1 MNSDTRDLLEHKLRD
16 ELNIIAR
23 KLRITGYRSL
33 RKDDLVSAIL
43 KCDEQLVRRSLSVT
57 WWDRYHNHVYGV
69 VTVVA
74 LVFSI
79 VVFAVSWMFP
89 ADDPRHV
96 VVEPAAARDNLIVS
110 KVRTIID
117 QPTVIH
123 QFRRT
128 GIMSVYW
135 ELTLSNNGTMD
146 LSVIDYDI
154 ALVAEHSG
162 PVSYTHM
169 QQGIYMLEEG
179 QLVPVHF
186 PIAVAAGRS
195 QAMFLKV
202 GILMDGNAYTLVKT
216 KFTAG
221 GQANVKSIVDFLRL
235 EETDFYGNAFTKQ
248 EAGIYALPPID
259 QIAEQVF
266 GVSFE
271 TSRGAKTTEIISWYR
286 YGLFRDQLA
295 PK

>member
-1 MNSDTRDLLEHKLRD
+1 MHKLRD

-43 KCDEQLVRRSLSVT
+43 KCDDQLVRQSLSVT

-69 VTVVA
+69 ATIVA
-74 LVFSI
+74 LVLSI
-79 VVFAVSWMFP
+79 VFLVIPWMFP

-96 VVEPAAARDNLIVS
+96 VVEPAAAQDNLVVS

-123 QFRRT
+123 QFLKT

-135 ELTLSNNGTMD
+135 ELTISNNGTMD

-154 ALVAEHSG
+154 AQIDEDSG
-162 PVSYTHM
+162 PLSYSHM
-169 QQGIYMLEEG
+169 QQGIYTLKEG
-179 QLVPVHF
+179 QLVPVQF
-186 PIAVAAGRS
+186 PIAVAAGHS
-195 QAMFLKV
+195 QALFLKV
-202 GILMDGNAYTLVKT
+202 GILMDENAYKLVKT
-216 KFTAG
+216 KFKVE
-221 GQANVKSIVDFLRL
+221 GQANVKSIEDFLRL

-248 EAGIYALPPID
+248 ESGVYALPPID
-259 QIAEQVF
+259 KIAEQVF
-266 GVSFE
+266 GISFE
-271 TSRGAKTTEIISWYR
+271 SSRGVKTTEIISWYK
-286 YGLFRDQLA
+286 YGLFRDHLA
-295 PK
+295 RK